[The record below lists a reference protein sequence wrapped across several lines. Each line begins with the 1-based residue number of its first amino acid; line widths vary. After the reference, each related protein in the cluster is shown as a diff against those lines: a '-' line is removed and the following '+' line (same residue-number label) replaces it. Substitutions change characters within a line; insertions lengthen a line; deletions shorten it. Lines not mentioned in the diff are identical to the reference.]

1 MHELGMNDEFCS
13 LVPRPWRRQRRVAR
27 EQQAR
32 PDRGRADAQGRVRF
46 DRGIHVPEDEIGFFV
61 VEAIPSG
68 EE

>member
-1 MHELGMNDEFCS
+1 MLGMNDEFCS
-13 LVPRPWRRQRRVAR
+13 LVPRPWRRRRRVAR

-32 PDRGRADAQGRVRF
+32 PIAAEPTRQGRRVRF
-46 DRGIHVPEDEIGFFV
+46 DRGIHVPKDEIGFFV